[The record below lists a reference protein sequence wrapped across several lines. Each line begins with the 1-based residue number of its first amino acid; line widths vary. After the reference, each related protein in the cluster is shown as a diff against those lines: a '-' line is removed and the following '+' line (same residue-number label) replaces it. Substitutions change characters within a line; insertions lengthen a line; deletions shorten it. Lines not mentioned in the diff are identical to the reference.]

1 MAATKKLTRFEVN
14 GSGKE
19 FTLHIEDDGGNKLEL
34 LASRDQLDVIADS
47 LDDILL
53 QDDSADEVEEKA

>member
-1 MAATKKLTRFEVN
+1 MAAKKLSRFEVN

-19 FTLHIEDDGGNKLEL
+19 FTLHIEDDGGNTLEL
-34 LASRDQLDVIADS
+34 SASRDQLDVIADS

-53 QDDSADEVEEKA
+53 QDDSADEIVDKG

>member
-1 MAATKKLTRFEVN
+1 MAAQKKLARFQVD

-19 FTLHIEDDGGNKLEL
+19 FTLHIEDDGGNTLEL
-34 LASRDQLDVIADS
+34 AASRDQLDVIADS

-53 QDDSADEVEEKA
+53 QDDSADEVVEKD

>member
-1 MAATKKLTRFEVN
+1 MAATKTLRRFEVE
-14 GSGKE
+14 GSGRE
-19 FTLHIEDDGGNKLEL
+19 FTLRIEDDAGNTLEL

-53 QDDSADEVEEKA
+53 LDDSADEVEDKG

>member
-1 MAATKKLTRFEVN
+1 MAAVKKLSRFEVH

-19 FTLHIEDDGGNKLEL
+19 FTLHIEDDGGNTLEL
-34 LASRDQLDVIADS
+34 SASRDQLDVIADS

-53 QDDSADEVEEKA
+53 QDDSADEVDDKA

>member
-1 MAATKKLTRFEVN
+1 MAAQKKLARFEVD
-14 GSGKE
+14 SAGKE
-19 FTLHIEDDGGNKLEL
+19 FVLHVEDESGNKLEM

-53 QDDSADEVEEKA
+53 QDDSADEVTDSK

>member
-1 MAATKKLTRFEVN
+1 MAASKTLARFEVR
-14 GSGKE
+14 GSGKD

-34 LASRDQLDVIADS
+34 SASRDQLDVIADS

-53 QDDSADEVEEKA
+53 QDDSADEIDAKK

>member
-1 MAATKKLTRFEVN
+1 MAAKILARFEVH

-34 LASRDQLDVIADS
+34 VASRDQLDVIADH

-53 QDDSADEVEEKA
+53 QDDSADEVDDK

>member
-1 MAATKKLTRFEVN
+1 MPVLKRLVRFEVDPA
-14 GSGKE
+14 GKD
-19 FTLHIEDDGGNKLEL
+19 FTLHVEDESGNKLVL

-53 QDDSADEVEEKA
+53 SDDSGDEVTG

>member
-1 MAATKKLTRFEVN
+1 MAAVKKLSRFEVH

-19 FTLHIEDDGGNKLEL
+19 FPLHIEADGGNTLEL
-34 LASRDQLDVIADS
+34 SASRDQLDVIADS

-53 QDDSADEVEEKA
+53 QDDSADEVDDKA